1 MFFFNPWGYY
11 IANNKMPDLNFRY
24 HDDKEYI
31 ITQGILVS
39 ICLISTVI
47 IYILAHSIEY
57 KYGSLFAVI
66 LMTIISLFVTILL
79 IKDFLKRRKKLLKK
93 KYSNKKINNKI
104 IKK

>member
-31 ITQGILVS
+31 ITQRMLVS

-47 IYILAHSIEY
+47 IYILAHSVEY

-66 LMTIISLFVTILL
+66 LMSIISLFFTIMW
-79 IKDFLKRRKKLLKK
+79 IEDFLKWRKKLLKK
-93 KYSNKKINNKI
+93 KYSNKKY
-104 IKK
+104 KK

>member
-11 IANNKMPDLNFRY
+11 IANNKMPNLNFR
-24 HDDKEYI
+24 HNDDKEYFI
-31 ITQGILVS
+31 IQGILVS

-57 KYGSLFAVI
+57 RYGSLFAVI
-66 LMTIISLFVTILL
+66 LMSIISLFVTIML

-93 KYSNKKINNKI
+93 KYSNKKKNKQ
-104 IKK
+104 